1 MTETLAEATVKENT
15 EIVDKKVINKD
26 SDEDV
31 IVLIKY
37 EDVMIPVHQFKLTTH
52 SKVFASIFDDK
63 WEDNNTVMSNGQ
75 EKIVVYHLLIEDI
88 ESAAVKYLFE
98 DLEVQGSD
106 LRHDTL
112 TQQLNYLVIVD
123 ILRLIDF
130 YMIETMFPKYK
141 DLMKNYKPTT
151 LNQHL
156 DVYEGLN
163 KAKLIGSMLVDTN
176 AIEEASLNYL
186 STNLENRICLK
197 NFVLENQHRSEVV
210 FKMLDKLSF

>member
-1 MTETLAEATVKENT
+1 MTETLAEATGKENT

-52 SKVFASIFDDK
+52 SKVFGSIFDDK

-98 DLEVQGSD
+98 DLEVQGSH